1 MGTIIS
7 FLYFMWSHQTVVSK
21 SSVFM
26 CGQSV
31 VYIPVA
37 GPKDGTQPNLT
48 AEH

>member
-7 FLYFMWSHQTVVSK
+7 FLYFMWSHQAVVSE

-31 VYIPVA
+31 VYIPAA
-37 GPKDGTQPNLT
+37 GPEDGTQPNLT
-48 AEH
+48 AER